1 MKNHVIPLFLLA
13 LCLSCTE
20 SGLEFPE
27 GEVIGY
33 KPVYSSEADLTIMM
47 DNAREIVNTGKIFK
61 QGNLLLLNEVSEGVH
76 IIDNTDPTNP
86 VSLGFV
92 QVRGSTDMSVK
103 DNVLYVNQF
112 SDIVA
117 LDFSDLQNIREIN
130 RQRNAFDLSH
140 AALLTPPQ
148 TGYYFECVNPS
159 KGEVIDWQLTTITNP
174 ECYR

>member
-1 MKNHVIPLFLLA
+1 MKKHLIPVFLLA
-13 LCLSCTE
+13 LCFSCTE

-33 KPVYSSEADLTIMM
+33 KPVYSTEVDLTIMM
-47 DNAREIVNTGKIFK
+47 DNDREIVNTGKIFK
-61 QGNLLLLNEVSEGVH
+61 QGDLLLLNEVNEGIH
-76 IIDNTDPTNP
+76 IINNADPTDP

-92 QVRGSTDMSVK
+92 QIKGSTDMSVK
-103 DNVLYVNQF
+103 DNVLFVNQF

-130 RQRNAFDLSH
+130 RHHNAFDVSH

-159 KGEVIDWQLTTITNP
+159 KGQVIDWQLTTITDP
-174 ECYR
+174 KCYR